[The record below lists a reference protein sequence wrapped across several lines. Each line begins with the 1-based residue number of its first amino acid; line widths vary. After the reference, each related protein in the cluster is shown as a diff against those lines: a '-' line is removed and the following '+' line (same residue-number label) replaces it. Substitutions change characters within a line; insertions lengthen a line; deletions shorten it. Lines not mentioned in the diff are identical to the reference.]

1 MRNCAV
7 LAADTDEKRNKLR
20 DELDELVKKL
30 LPGSIKTRKQFCCGE
45 EKPLGGKGAFCWNC
59 IEQNGGCRVPAKHN
73 FFKSVIEMGAE
84 IVKDLPG
91 TMLRKPSELGKLH
104 KTLEYRILDENAFKA
119 FLVKFSFASEDA
131 ADLAKLVKFVDG
143 AYFARSL
150 QDPPST
156 TEIAQFVAR
165 MNQLLA

>member
-1 MRNCAV
+1 M
-7 LAADTDEKRNKLR
+7 
-20 DELDELVKKL
+20 
-30 LPGSIKTRKQFCCGE
+30 
-45 EKPLGGKGAFCWNC
+45 
-59 IEQNGGCRVPAKHN
+59 PAKHN
-73 FFKSVIEMGAE
+73 FFKSVIETGAE

-91 TMLRKPSELGKLH
+91 TMLRKPNELGRLH
-104 KTLEYRILDENAFKA
+104 KTLEHRILDENAFKA